1 MASAVRSS
9 LHIRFTTWKAL
20 FLREAL
26 TRISTGRAAWLWVLL
41 EPLAHVGFI
50 LVLYSTIRVRNIG
63 GIDTIVWLM
72 AGIVAFFGF
81 RRTAVQCMHA
91 INANRALFT
100 YRQVKPIDT
109 VLVRAGVEGFLAVL
123 GAVALAAIVALFGH
137 DVVPADP
144 LGVLAAFAGLW
155 VLGLGLGLVAS
166 IGIELVPELERILRF
181 AMYPMYLVSGV
192 VVPVT
197 SVPPDFRRWLLLNPV
212 AHGLEGVR
220 VAFAAY
226 YHGAPEL
233 SMAYLYESALVLL
246 VLGLALQLRFSDRM
260 VME

>member
-1 MASAVRSS
+1 MGSAVRSS
-9 LHIRFTTWKAL
+9 LQIKLTTWKAL

-26 TRISTGRAAWLWVLL
+26 TRISAARAAWLWVLL

-50 LVLYSTIRVRNIG
+50 LILYSTIRVRNIG
-63 GIDTIVWLM
+63 GIDTIIWLM
-72 AGIVAFFGF
+72 AGILAFFGF

-109 VLVRAGVEGFLAVL
+109 VLVRAGVEGFLTVV
-123 GAVALAAIVALFGH
+123 GAGILALIVGLFGH
-137 DVVPADP
+137 DVVPVDP

-155 VLGLGLGLVAS
+155 LLGLGLGLVAS
-166 IGIELVPELERILRF
+166 IGIELIPEMERIVKF

-192 VVPVT
+192 VLPIT
-197 SVPPDFRRWLLLNPV
+197 SVPPDFRRWLLLNPIV
-212 AHGLEGVR
+212 HGLEGVR
-220 VAFAAY
+220 LAFAPF
-226 YHGAPEL
+226 YHTVPEL
-233 SMAYLYESALVLL
+233 SMPYLYESGLVL
-246 VLGLALQLRFSDRM
+246 VFLGLALQLRFSDRM